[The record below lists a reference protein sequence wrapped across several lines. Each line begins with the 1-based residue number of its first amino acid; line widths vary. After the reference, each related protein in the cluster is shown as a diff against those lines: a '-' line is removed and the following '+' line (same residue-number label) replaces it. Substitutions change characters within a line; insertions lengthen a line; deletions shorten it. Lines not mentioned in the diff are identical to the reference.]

1 MSKRPAF
8 GINGFPRKFF
18 DSPFATSKVGIFNW
32 LSSLGLDVLELPYE
46 DIKKMSKKTR
56 LDFLAAKEESGIIL
70 SAELFSNIDLL
81 NFEDTYKRYEEF
93 LNLAIELDVS
103 HILVPLYKIPKNTN
117 ISKVITFFET
127 IRKLTPQEI
136 NIYPEISGIT
146 RSLGSLDDIIYI
158 CAKVKGIYPCIDFGC
173 LHGREYGSLIS
184 AKKIEQVFTLIEK
197 FLGRDS
203 LNHCYCKVYPV
214 SYNQRGMTERK
225 LFGEQFYGQ
234 LNLFNQSLEYLPKAS
249 EYITAILKKDI
260 HPITVSRTD
269 HMEEVGAMQ
278 LRDIYFYKT
287 VQ

>member
-46 DIKKMSKKTR
+46 EMRKMSKKMR
-56 LDFLAAKEESGIIL
+56 MDFLAAKEESGIIL
-70 SAELFSNIDLL
+70 SAEMFSNID
-81 NFEDTYKRYEEF
+81 FTKMEETKKRYEEF
-93 LNLAIELDVS
+93 LELAIELDIS
-103 HILVPLYKIPKNTN
+103 HILVPLYKVPKTTN
-117 ISKVITFFET
+117 ISKVISFFEW
-127 IRKLTPQEI
+127 IRESTPQEI
-136 NIYPEISGIT
+136 NIYPEISGNT

-158 CAKVKGIYPCIDFGC
+158 CSNVKGVYPCLDFGC
-173 LHGREYGSLIS
+173 LHGREFGSLTS
-184 AKKIEQVFTLIEK
+184 AKKIEQVFTIIEK
-197 FLGRDS
+197 FLGRNI

-214 SYNQRGMTERK
+214 SYNQKGITERK